1 MTNVITTKEIR
12 GFIPTR
18 IFMHTVSKHIKIV
31 KCLYT
36 FAGDVPEDFKE
47 ALKCQL

>member
-18 IFMHTVSKHIKIV
+18 IFMQRKGNIALVR
-31 KCLYT
+31 CLYE
-36 FAGDVPEDFKE
+36 FLEDVPEDFKE